1 MSKTLMIDVPD
12 DLHARLEREAKL
24 HQRSVHDEVL
34 WRLEETVDED
44 EVDREALWEEIDRLR
59 EEGPTT
65 RLDPMELKRIMR
77 EGLA

>member
-44 EVDREALWEEIDRLR
+44 DVDREALWERIRKR
-59 EEGPTT
+59 RKRMPTIAW
-65 RLDPMELKRIMR
+65 DPDELKRKTE
-77 EGLA
+77 EGRA

>member
-12 DLHARLEREAKL
+12 DLHSRLEREAKL

-59 EEGPTT
+59 EEGPTI

>member
-24 HQRSVHDEVL
+24 PQRSVHDEVL
-34 WRLEETVDED
+34 WQLEETVDED
-44 EVDREALWEEIDRLR
+44 DVDREALWEEIDRLR
-59 EEGPTT
+59 EEGPTI